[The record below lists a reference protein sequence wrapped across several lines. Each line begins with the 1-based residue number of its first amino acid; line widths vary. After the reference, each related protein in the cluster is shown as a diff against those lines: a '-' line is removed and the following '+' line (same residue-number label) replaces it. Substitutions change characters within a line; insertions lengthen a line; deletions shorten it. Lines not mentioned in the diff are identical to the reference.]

1 VFYTRHSDLLKTG
14 LNRRRNNEL
23 IVTSFVRLIYHSLL
37 IIVTSRWD
45 NNMEFPVLS
54 RTIEN
59 RAKNEFDVTK
69 LNFSIYNNGRL
80 KRVSVIEGV
89 DKCFEL
95 VIYDEYKLS
104 Y

>member
-14 LNRRRNNEL
+14 LIKRRNNVL
-23 IVTSFVRLIYHSLL
+23 VLTSFGRLIHHSLL